1 MKFPAV
7 MTNLGF
13 ITAIS
18 YENGDE
24 RISFS
29 FPKRGPNR
37 MVLACS
43 SDGKKLYGMRAKQTK
58 PTQVRF
64 NSRSF
69 EDATLKYEQW
79 SGFEVDTYQ
88 KCKIKENRMFNA
100 GRVFEI
106 SYLSDKWV
114 GKQREYFHTFENS
127 TSIHLDNDDDPNLIY
142 ITGKRLHVTE
152 RGIEG

>member
-13 ITAIS
+13 ITAIA
-18 YENGDE
+18 YECGDE
-24 RISFS
+24 KISFT
-29 FPKRGPNR
+29 FPKRGLNR

-43 SDGKKLYGMRAKQTK
+43 SDGKKLFGMRARQTK

-64 NSRSF
+64 NSRYF
-69 EDATLKYEQW
+69 EDAAAKFEQW

-88 KCKIKENRMFNA
+88 KCKIKENQMRKA
-100 GRVFEI
+100 GRALEI
-106 SYLSDKWV
+106 SYLSDKWT
-114 GKQREYFHTFENS
+114 GKQREYFHTFENLS
-127 TSIHLDNDDDPNLIY
+127 TVHLDNDDDPNLIY
-142 ITGKRLHVTE
+142 ITGKRLRVTE